1 MASKKTVSAANLTA
15 LGADRLAAILIELAD
30 ESPQVKRRLRLELAA
45 EAGGDSIAA
54 QIGKRLTALK
64 AARSFIDWQKRREFV
79 KDLDLQRS
87 MIGDRVAHTRPDL
100 ALDLMWRFM
109 ALAEPVLNRVDDSSG
124 SVGDVFRS
132 ACRDLGTI
140 AVAARPDPIGLADQ
154 VFTAVLANDYGV
166 VDDLVAIMAPALG
179 DVGIMRLKSRLEQEL
194 RDEPRK
200 ASGFDWRTS
209 VVRSTLKAIADAQ
222 GDVDCYIALVP
233 EAERST
239 PRVSAEIGRR
249 LLAAGRA
256 DEALAALRTGQP
268 KRRTASGGRE
278 DDELGPFLTVR
289 DSDAWEEAYID
300 ALDATGQRKQAQNYR
315 WAVFEQRL
323 SPTQLRAYLTRLPE
337 FDDVE
342 AEERA
347 MTHALS
353 YASFATAL
361 NFFRSWPSQAKAAEL
376 VVKRASEIDG
386 DMYYLLGPAAQLI
399 EGKHPLAATLLRRAM
414 IEDTLAGAKSSRYK
428 HAARHMLECSS
439 LARQIQDFGRFETHE
454 SFLKRN
460 QAAHARKVGFWS
472 QVDEIA

>member
-15 LGADRLAAILIELAD
+15 LGAERLAMILVELAD
-30 ESPQVKRRLRLELAA
+30 ENAQVRRRLRLELAA

-87 MIGDRVAHTRPDL
+87 MIVNRVAPTRPDL
-100 ALDLMWRFM
+100 ALELMWRFM
-109 ALAEPVLNRVDDSSG
+109 ALAEPVLNRVNDSSG

-132 ACRDLGTI
+132 ACRDLSTI
-140 AVAARPDPIGLADQ
+140 AVAARPDPIVLADQ
-154 VFTAVLANDYGV
+154 VFTAVLTNDYGV
-166 VDDLVAIMAPALG
+166 VDGLVAIMAPALG
-179 DVGIMRLKSRLEQEL
+179 DVGIARLKSRLEQEL
-194 RDEPRK
+194 RDEPQK

-209 VVRSTLKAIADAQ
+209 VIRSALKAIADAQ
-222 GDVDCYIALVP
+222 GDVDGYIALVP
-233 EAERST
+233 KAERST

-256 DEALAALRTGQP
+256 DEALAVLQTGQP
-268 KRRTASGGRE
+268 KRRTASGAR
-278 DDELGPFLTVR
+278 DDELGLVLTVH
-289 DSDAWEEAYID
+289 DSDTWEEAYID
-300 ALDATGQRKQAQNYR
+300 ALDATGQRDQAQCYR
-315 WAVFEQRL
+315 WAAFEQRL

-347 MTHALS
+347 MMHALS

-376 VVKRASEIDG
+376 VLTRASEIDG
-386 DMYYLLGPAAQLI
+386 DMYYLLDPAAQLI

-439 LARQIQDFGRFETHE
+439 LACQIRDFGRFETHE
-454 SFLKRN
+454 SFLKRI
-460 QAAHARKVGFWS
+460 QTAHARKVGFWS
-472 QVDEIA
+472 QVDETA

>member
-1 MASKKTVSAANLTA
+1 MASKKTVSVANLMA
-15 LGADRLAAILIELAD
+15 LGAERLATILIELA
-30 ESPQVKRRLRLELAA
+30 EENTQVKRRLRLELAA

-64 AARSFIDWQKRREFV
+64 AARSFIDWQKRREFM

-87 MIGDRVAHTRPDL
+87 MIADRVAHTRPDL
-100 ALDLMWRFM
+100 ALELMWRFI

-132 ACRDLGTI
+132 ACQDLGTI
-140 AVAARPDPIGLADQ
+140 AVTARPDPDALADQ
-154 VFTAVLANDYGV
+154 VFTAVLANDYGIL
-166 VDDLVAIMAPALG
+166 DGLVAIMAPALG
-179 DVGIMRLKSRLEQEL
+179 DVGLARLKSRLEQEL

-209 VVRSTLKAIADAQ
+209 VVRSALKAIADAQ
-222 GDVDCYIALVP
+222 GDVDGYIALVP
-233 EAERST
+233 KAERST

-256 DEALAALRTGQP
+256 DEALTVLQTGQP
-268 KRRTASGGRE
+268 KRHTASGAR
-278 DDELGPFLTVR
+278 DNNELGPFLTVR

-300 ALDATGQRKQAQNYR
+300 ALDATGQREQAQCYR
-315 WAVFEQRL
+315 WAAFEQRL

-347 MTHALS
+347 MAHALS

-376 VVKRASEIDG
+376 VLTRASEIDG

-414 IEDTLAGAKSSRYK
+414 IEDTLAGSKSSRYK
-428 HAARHMLECSS
+428 HAARHMLESSS
-439 LARQIQDFGRFETHE
+439 LARQIRDFGRFETHE
-454 SFLKRN
+454 SFLKRM
-460 QAAHARKVGFWS
+460 QTAHARKVGFWA